1 MFLFREL
8 WYIYSSDLI
17 IKVMP
22 KKVIFSIVL
31 FMGFFLLSLSS
42 YAQCSMC
49 RASMENSLSN
59 DSDQFSAGLNVGIL
73 YLFVMPYLLF
83 GIIAYFWFRA
93 SKKNAQKVKIRIHS
107 SGKMPQV

>member
-1 MFLFREL
+1 MYQYLEL
-8 WYIYSSDLI
+8 WYICSSDHI
-17 IKVMP
+17 IKIMFR
-22 KKVIFSIVL
+22 KVIYSIVL
-31 FMGFFLLSLSS
+31 FMGALLFQIDS

-49 RASMENSLSN
+49 RASMENSISG
-59 DSDQFSAGLNVGIL
+59 DSEQFSAGLNFGIL
-73 YLFVMPYLLF
+73 YLFITPYLLF

>member
-1 MFLFREL
+1 MYQCQEL
-8 WYIYSSDLI
+8 WYICSSDRI
-17 IKVMP
+17 IKIMFR
-22 KKVIFSIVL
+22 KVIYSIVL
-31 FMGFFLLSLSS
+31 FMGTFLFQLNS

-49 RASMENSLSN
+49 RASMENSISG
-59 DSDQFSAGLNVGIL
+59 DSEQFSAGLNIGIL
-73 YLFVMPYLLF
+73 YLFIVPYLLF

>member
-1 MFLFREL
+1 MSLFREL

-31 FMGFFLLSLSS
+31 IMGFFLLSFNS

-49 RASMENSLSN
+49 RASMENSLSI

-93 SKKNAQKVKIRIHS
+93 SKKNAKKIKIRIHS